1 MLKTNH
7 VVSIL
12 VIASLQTVAP
22 LQAHDRHQVTVEL
35 RNGQTLQVD
44 MDEWAITSLLD
55 MDFVLDEMRKVTEAP
70 NPYSEDVQLL
80 RLRSASAVLQH
91 KSNIFDKMALSA
103 LVGTSSARARELS
116 PCNLALK
123 DIDKKISN
131 IVGLI
136 NEEEAVF
143 DSIDLDQSFG
153 ENFSQCV
160 KAIQDVN

>member
-1 MLKTNH
+1 MLKIDYAFSLLA
-7 VVSIL
+7 VS
-12 VIASLQTVAP
+12 SLLAAEP

-55 MDFVLDEMRKVTEAP
+55 MDFVLDEMRKVMEAP
-70 NPYSEDVQLL
+70 NPYSKDVQLL

-131 IVGLI
+131 VIDLM

-143 DSIDLDQSFG
+143 DSIDLDESFG
-153 ENFSQCV
+153 EQFSRCV
-160 KAIQDVN
+160 EAIQDVN

>member
-1 MLKTNH
+1 MLKIDH
-7 VVSIL
+7 AGWILAVS
-12 VIASLQTVAP
+12 SLLAAAP

-55 MDFVLDEMRKVTEAP
+55 MDFVLEEMRKVTEAP

-80 RLRSASAVLQH
+80 RLRSASAVLQQ

-123 DIDKKISN
+123 DIDKKITN
-131 IVGLI
+131 LVDLI

-143 DSIDLDQSFG
+143 DTIDLDQSFG
-153 ENFSQCV
+153 KNFSQCV
-160 KAIQDVN
+160 KAIKEVN